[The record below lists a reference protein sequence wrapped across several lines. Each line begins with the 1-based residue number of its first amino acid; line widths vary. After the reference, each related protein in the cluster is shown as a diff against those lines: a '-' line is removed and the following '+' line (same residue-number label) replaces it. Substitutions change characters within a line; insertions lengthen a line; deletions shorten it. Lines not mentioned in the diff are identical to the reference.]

1 MKVCFPVVKTEGMES
16 IVYGHFGSAKAFLV
30 VDTETKNIVTTIKNK
45 DEHHAHGMCN
55 PLRTFD
61 GNKVDVIVVEGIGAG
76 ALMKLNN
83 LGIRVYKALA
93 RSVRENVELL
103 NGKQLPEFS
112 MSHTCAGHKG
122 GGCGH

>member
-16 IVYGHFGSAKAFLV
+16 IVYGHFGSANAFV
-30 VDTETKNIVTTIKNK
+30 VIDTEAKNIVTIKNK
-45 DEHHAHGMCN
+45 DKHHAHGMCN
-55 PLRTFD
+55 PLMAFD

-83 LGIRVYKALA
+83 LGIRVHKALA
-93 RSVRENVELL
+93 RSVRKNIELL
-103 NGKQLPEFS
+103 NSKQLPEFS
-112 MSHTCAGHKG
+112 ISHTCAGHKV

>member
-16 IVYGHFGSAKAFLV
+16 IVYGHFGSAKAFVV
-30 VDTETKNIVTTIKNK
+30 VDTETKDIVTIKNK

-55 PLRTFD
+55 PLRAFD
-61 GNKVDVIVVEGIGAG
+61 GTKVDMIVVEGIGAG

-93 RSVRENVELL
+93 TSVRKNVELL
-103 NGKQLPEFS
+103 NCNQLPEFS

>member
-16 IVYGHFGSAKAFLV
+16 IVYGHFGSAEAFVV
-30 VDTETKNIVTTIKNK
+30 VDTETKDIVTIKNK

-55 PLRTFD
+55 PLRAFD

-76 ALMKLNN
+76 ALMKLNS

-93 RSVRENVELL
+93 TSVRKNIELL
-103 NGKQLPEFS
+103 NYNQLPEFS

-122 GGCGH
+122 SGCGH